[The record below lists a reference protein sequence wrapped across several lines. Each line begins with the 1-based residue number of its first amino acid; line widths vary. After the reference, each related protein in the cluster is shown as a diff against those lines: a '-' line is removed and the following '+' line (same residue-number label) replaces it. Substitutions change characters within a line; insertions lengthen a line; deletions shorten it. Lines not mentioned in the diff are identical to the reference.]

1 MAIKKSTV
9 YVLVIFL
16 LGLATGGIIGVTFA
30 KQQMMKAVKFKAIAR
45 GVQNELIEKLDLDS
59 AQQQKLEPLVDRSM
73 DRIKV
78 IYFDTLTRIDEVLV
92 DAQKELVADL
102 RPEQVA
108 KLSTLAKSRQ
118 DFIKKHNPMEA
129 GK

>member
-1 MAIKKSTV
+1 MAIKKTTV

-16 LGLATGGIIGVTFA
+16 LGLATGGVIGVTFA

-45 GVQNELIEKLDLDS
+45 GVQNELITKLDLDA
-59 AQQQKLEPLVDRSM
+59 AQQQKLGPLVDRSM

-78 IYFDTLTRIDEVLV
+78 IYFDTLTKIDGVLL
-92 DAQKELVADL
+92 DSQNELVSEL
-102 RPEQVA
+102 RPDQVA
-108 KLSTLAKSRQ
+108 KLSTLAKSRE
-118 DFIKKHNPMEA
+118 DFIRKHNPMES

>member
-1 MAIKKSTV
+1 MAIKKTTV

-16 LGLATGGIIGVTFA
+16 LGLASGGVIGVTFA

-45 GVQNELIEKLDLDS
+45 SVQNELVQKLDLD
-59 AQQQKLEPLVDRSM
+59 ATQQQKLGPLVDRSM

-78 IYFDTLTRIDEVLV
+78 IYFDTLTKIDGVLLES
-92 DAQKELVADL
+92 QNELVSEL
-102 RPEQVA
+102 RPDQVA
-108 KLSTLAKSRQ
+108 KLSTLAKSRE
-118 DFIKKHNPMEA
+118 DFIRKHNPMEA

>member
-1 MAIKKSTV
+1 MAIKKTTV

-16 LGLATGGIIGVTFA
+16 LGLATGGVIGVTFA

-45 GVQNELIEKLDLDS
+45 SVQNELVQKLDLD
-59 AQQQKLEPLVDRSM
+59 ATQQQKLGPLVDRSM

-78 IYFDTLTRIDEVLV
+78 IYFDTLTKIDGVLLES
-92 DAQKELVADL
+92 QNELVSEL
-102 RPEQVA
+102 RPDQVA
-108 KLSTLAKSRQ
+108 KLSTLAKSRE
-118 DFIKKHNPMEA
+118 DFIRKHNPMEA

>member
-1 MAIKKSTV
+1 MAIKKTTV

-16 LGLATGGIIGVTFA
+16 LGLATGGVIGVTFA

-45 GVQNELIEKLDLDS
+45 GVQNELITKLDLDA
-59 AQQQKLEPLVDRSM
+59 AQQQKLGPLVDRSM

-78 IYFDTLTRIDEVLV
+78 IYFDTLTKIDGVLL
-92 DAQKELVADL
+92 DSQNELVSEL
-102 RPEQVA
+102 RPDQVA
-108 KLSTLAKSRQ
+108 KLSTLAKSRE
-118 DFIKKHNPMEA
+118 DFIRKHNPMEP

>member
-16 LGLATGGIIGVTFA
+16 LGLATGGVIGVTIA
-30 KQQMMKAVKFKAIAR
+30 KQQMMQAVKFKAIAKS
-45 GVQNELIEKLDLDS
+45 VQNELIEKLDLDT
-59 AQQQKLEPLVDRSM
+59 AQQQKLGPLVDRSM

-78 IYFDTLTRIDEVLV
+78 IYFDTLMKIDEVLL
-92 DAQKELVADL
+92 DSQNELVADL

-118 DFIKKHNPMEA
+118 DFIQKHNPIGS